1 MSSPVAV
8 AATLS
13 LQALLGFPR
22 VQHGDDLARLIEASL
37 ARMELRL
44 MQGDVLV
51 VTSKVCAR
59 AEGRFVD
66 LSQVAP
72 SSEARALGRK
82 VQKDP
87 RVVELVLRESTAISR
102 KAPGVLVVRH
112 RLGFVSANA
121 GIDLSN
127 AGPPAAPAG
136 SGPFALL
143 MPTDPDADARRIR
156 ADLEARTGVSLG
168 VVISDSHGRPFR
180 LGTLGAAIGVSG
192 LPALFHQIG
201 RSDLD
206 GRALESTVTA
216 LADQVAAAAD
226 LLAGQAD
233 EARAVVLV
241 RGLSFTAVESSARE
255 LLRPEQ
261 QDLYV

>member
-112 RLGFVSANA
+112 RLG
-121 GIDLSN
+121 
-127 AGPPAAPAG
+127 
-136 SGPFALL
+136 
-143 MPTDPDADARRIR
+143 
-156 ADLEARTGVSLG
+156 
-168 VVISDSHGRPFR
+168 
-180 LGTLGAAIGVSG
+180 
-192 LPALFHQIG
+192 
-201 RSDLD
+201 
-206 GRALESTVTA
+206 
-216 LADQVAAAAD
+216 
-226 LLAGQAD
+226 
-233 EARAVVLV
+233 
-241 RGLSFTAVESSARE
+241 
-255 LLRPEQ
+255 
-261 QDLYV
+261 